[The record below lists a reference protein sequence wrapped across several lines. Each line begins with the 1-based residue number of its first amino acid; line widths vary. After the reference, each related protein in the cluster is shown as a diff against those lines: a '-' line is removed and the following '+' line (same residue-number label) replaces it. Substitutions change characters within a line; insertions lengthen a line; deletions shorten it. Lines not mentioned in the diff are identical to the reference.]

1 MSILLMDQVVEQL
14 NHKGCSGRIYP
25 VDVIEE
31 SIKNI
36 KEGRTLYGEFGSP
49 KQHPGET
56 FDNFYRRWLTVNLD
70 QVCIKASDLRIVDD
84 KVLANIEILDTSMG
98 TVLQK
103 VIEDGI
109 SIAFKLRH
117 VLDVVSTGLVNKSII
132 VTVDVIAS
140 PLEGKP

>member
-1 MSILLMDQVVEQL
+1 
-14 NHKGCSGRIYP
+14 
-25 VDVIEE
+25 
-31 SIKNI
+31 
-36 KEGRTLYGEFGSP
+36 
-49 KQHPGET
+49 
-56 FDNFYRRWLTVNLD
+56 LD